1 MFLYLNL
8 KKVDTG
14 VKGRAMYSVMKHC
27 FAGKIPVGG
36 LYIKLP
42 LKEVPDKDVKMDIVK
57 DKPQFQKYVDI
68 VLMGGHI
75 IGTPADLPADLQSRK
90 KYVMDTPGVK
100 VRFNAYKAI
109 DVDRTVTRRQY
120 LDSIVGITEKC
131 RKELAVTS
139 GLTAQ
144 DMAKMKMSLSKA
156 IKDGYVEGELN
167 TVDILKMNC
176 PDFDVDDFPLF
187 YVKNLQAHNIL
198 TKTDLSKM
206 DDVTTAKKLM
216 DKMCDRENLKKV
228 NEEFR
233 MMSAIKETMKSQN
246 PPKVARKKKSLPAPA
261 ASAAAIKS
269 KKSNGGSNV
278 KRLGAARRLI
288 PVVEKKT
295 IVTPRSKA
303 SGKSSVR
310 GRGGKGKVANN

>member
-1 MFLYLNL
+1 M
-8 KKVDTG
+8 
-14 VKGRAMYSVMKHC
+14 
-27 FAGKIPVGG
+27 
-36 LYIKLP
+36 
-42 LKEVPDKDVKMDIVK
+42 
-57 DKPQFQKYVDI
+57 
-68 VLMGGHI
+68 
-75 IGTPADLPADLQSRK
+75 
-90 KYVMDTPGVK
+90 K
-100 VRFNAYKAI
+100 VRFNACKAI

-131 RKELAVTS
+131 RKELAVTF

-156 IKDGYVEGELN
+156 TKDGYVEGELN

-198 TKTDLSKM
+198 TKTD
-206 DDVTTAKKLM
+206 DVTTAKKLM
-216 DKMCDRENLKKV
+216 DKMCDRENLKKL

-261 ASAAAIKS
+261 ASAAAIKA
-269 KKSNGGSNV
+269 KKSNGRSNV
-278 KRLGAARRLI
+278 KQLGAARRLI
-288 PVVEKKT
+288 SVVEKKT